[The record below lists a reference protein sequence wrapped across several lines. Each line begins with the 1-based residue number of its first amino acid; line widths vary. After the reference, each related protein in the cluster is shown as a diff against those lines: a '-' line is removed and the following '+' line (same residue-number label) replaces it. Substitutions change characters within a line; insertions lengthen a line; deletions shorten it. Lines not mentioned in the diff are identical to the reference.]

1 MRSIS
6 IPEVSSVSDRSWIR
20 ISLTLVLAF
29 SALSIVYVVGL
40 EPMLYLHDAF
50 HDIRHSTGFPCH

>member
-1 MRSIS
+1 MRAIS
-6 IPEVSSVSDRSWIR
+6 VSGVSSVAVRSWIAT
-20 ISLTLVLAF
+20 SLALVLAF
-29 SALSIVYVVGL
+29 SALSIVYFVGL